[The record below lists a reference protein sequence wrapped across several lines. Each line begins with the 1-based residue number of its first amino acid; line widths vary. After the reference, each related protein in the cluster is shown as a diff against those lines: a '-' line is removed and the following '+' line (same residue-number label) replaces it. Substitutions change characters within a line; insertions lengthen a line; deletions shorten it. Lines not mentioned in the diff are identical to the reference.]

1 MNSKLDLDFTQV
13 VLNVHSIAILFNDRI
28 IYASSRIFF
37 TFVSEIILS
46 WNSMKNYALENK
58 YISGLI
64 YGSVENL
71 LFGFSFYS
79 PSFARPIHTHSH
91 MGPSILSILSSELV
105 EYAVRKKMKRRTL
118 DGQFIFEVFP
128 CLRALILHLI

>member
-46 WNSMKNYALENK
+46 WNSMKNYALEN
-58 YISGLI
+58 SLI
-64 YGSVENL
+64 
-71 LFGFSFYS
+71 
-79 PSFARPIHTHSH
+79 I
-91 MGPSILSILSSELV
+91 
-105 EYAVRKKMKRRTL
+105 K
-118 DGQFIFEVFP
+118 
-128 CLRALILHLI
+128 